1 MKVRQSNFE
10 LIRIIA
16 MLMIVGAHYCGHGVL
31 KVRTSNAYNA
41 FLQGDFFNQI
51 TTVLYSAGGKT
62 GVALFFMITGYFLCH
77 KKKLISQK
85 KIICQSL
92 FYMLLLTSVTVVIA
106 VLRLSNIV
114 GGGTSLICC
123 NVNNKGAFVL
133 VLYFGILYGVC
144 GFGTS
149 YYNILRA
156 PFYYLVGAF
165 IRKRNIELRTNFQR
179 CFALLLFV
187 FVWLCYASARYLQ
200 IVHHQDAIFMW
211 KIFVLFSDYLM
222 SGAFIPFISISFF
235 LFMASINFSNE
246 IVNKIASTTFGIY
259 LLHDSDIG
267 RKLIWNEI
275 ICPEI
280 TLFSLEWYRY
290 AFLSITTIVG
300 IFIICGLIDLLRQYF
315 FEKRMEC
322 RCESF
327 VAKIKEHCF
336 FNKG

>member
-1 MKVRQSNFE
+1 MIKVLPIPISSASWWFVSTYAFVV
-10 LIRIIA
+10 LIA
-16 MLMIVGAHYCGHGVL
+16 PLL
-31 KVRTSNAYNA
+31 N
-41 FLQGDFFNQI
+41 
-51 TTVLYSAGGKT
+51 
-62 GVALFFMITGYFLCH
+62 
-77 KKKLISQK
+77 KL
-85 KIICQSL
+85 
-92 FYMLLLTSVTVVIA
+92 VD
-106 VLRLSNIV
+106 
-114 GGGTSLICC
+114 

-156 PFYYLVGAF
+156 PFYYLVGDF
-165 IRKRNIELRTNFQR
+165 IRKRNVELRTNFQR
-179 CFALLLFV
+179 CFALSLFV

-211 KIFVLFSDYLM
+211 KFFVLFSDYLM

-235 LFMASINFSNE
+235 LFMTSISFSNE

-280 TLFSLEWYRY
+280 TQLSLEWYQY
-290 AFLSITTIVG
+290 AYLSITTIVG